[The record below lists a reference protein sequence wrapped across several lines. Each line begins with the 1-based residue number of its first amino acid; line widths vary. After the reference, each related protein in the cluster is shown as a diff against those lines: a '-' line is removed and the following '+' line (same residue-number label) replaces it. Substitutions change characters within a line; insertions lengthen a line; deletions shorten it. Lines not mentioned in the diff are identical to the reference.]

1 MIHASITNLLLFHR
15 FLDQNENYRAI
26 TKRAPF
32 AGPSTEPSV
41 SAKGKDRAEELSEDE
56 DEVGEENDA
65 GLDFGPL
72 TEHELMAG
80 HVVKERLTRVLDSP
94 SLKNHLLRSKNL
106 LAILVSRVESSRV
119 SEWSEPHAANRYADN
134 RRAGKT

>member
-32 AGPSTEPSV
+32 AGPSTELSS
-41 SAKGKDRAEELSEDE
+41 SAKGKERAEDVAEEEE

-106 LAILVSRVESSRV
+106 LAILVSRSGRV
-119 SEWSEPHAANRYADN
+119 SEWSEPHTADRN
-134 RRAGKT
+134 ADTRRAGKT